1 LRNKWIRVLEK
12 NMRQLF
18 SFICIIIIIL
28 YSCRLGLINY
38 NLMKQVLR
46 GNAKRTWGTTIV
58 LHGVTSLHFFNFLKI
73 SIYHIQTIP
82 NTWSLKKNP
91 GILVSANWWKKE
103 TIFKINN
110 PQSNQNSL
118 DVKELYI
125 YIFQFIQCTFLII
138 F

>member
-1 LRNKWIRVLEK
+1 LRGVLRNKWIRVLEK

-46 GNAKRTWGTTIV
+46 GNTKRTWGTTIV
-58 LHGVTSLHFFNFLKI
+58 LHGVTSLHFFYFLKI

-103 TIFKINN
+103 TILK
-110 PQSNQNSL
+110 
-118 DVKELYI
+118 
-125 YIFQFIQCTFLII
+125 LII
-138 F
+138 RSLIKTLWMSKNYISTYFSLFNVLS